1 MVKSSPDFFY
11 IWCSLERSYQ
21 IFYAHCQKL
30 STTYLSCWFQSNVF
44 AFSLIRSLIFQ
55 LTLSNSDWTFWNQE
69 ERGGRVPC
77 FACNFRLKYKAF
89 IQPYSR
95 TLVTRID
102 NPWLLLATLPLY
114 HPVQDLKMTPLLQ
127 FTPVHFVK
135 STPLP
140 LLTTVCNFEAL
151 LGASLISMN
160 QQVLL
165 RPGTPVHNAKCVPTS
180 VI

>member
-1 MVKSSPDFFY
+1 MFVS
-11 IWCSLERSYQ
+11 
-21 IFYAHCQKL
+21 
-30 STTYLSCWFQSNVF
+30 
-44 AFSLIRSLIFQ
+44 
-55 LTLSNSDWTFWNQE
+55 SNSTHKTVAGKFK
-69 ERGGRVPC
+69 
-77 FACNFRLKYKAF
+77 NFEH
-89 IQPYSR
+89 P

-127 FTPVHFVK
+127 FTPVHFLK

-140 LLTTVCNFEAL
+140 LLTPVCNFEAL

-165 RPGTPVHNAKCVPTS
+165 RPGTPVL
-180 VI
+180 

>member
-1 MVKSSPDFFY
+1 MRKITQNLKPLTLKVSKSEVKS
-11 IWCSLERSYQ
+11 
-21 IFYAHCQKL
+21 
-30 STTYLSCWFQSNVF
+30 
-44 AFSLIRSLIFQ
+44 
-55 LTLSNSDWTFWNQE
+55 
-69 ERGGRVPC
+69 G
-77 FACNFRLKYKAF
+77 
-89 IQPYSR
+89 

-127 FTPVHFVK
+127 FTPVHFLK

-140 LLTTVCNFEAL
+140 LLTPVCNFEAL

-165 RPGTPVHNAKCVPTS
+165 RPGTPVL
-180 VI
+180 

>member
-1 MVKSSPDFFY
+1 MPISRNLNHLNYK
-11 IWCSLERSYQ
+11 
-21 IFYAHCQKL
+21 
-30 STTYLSCWFQSNVF
+30 YL
-44 AFSLIRSLIFQ
+44 
-55 LTLSNSDWTFWNQE
+55 T
-69 ERGGRVPC
+69 
-77 FACNFRLKYKAF
+77 
-89 IQPYSR
+89 

-127 FTPVHFVK
+127 FTPVHFLK

-140 LLTTVCNFEAL
+140 LLTPVCNFEAL

-165 RPGTPVHNAKCVPTS
+165 RPGTPVL
-180 VI
+180 

>member
-1 MVKSSPDFFY
+1 MIGFSIGNLFWDCAK
-11 IWCSLERSYQ
+11 W
-21 IFYAHCQKL
+21 KL
-30 STTYLSCWFQSNVF
+30 GH
-44 AFSLIRSLIFQ
+44 A
-55 LTLSNSDWTFWNQE
+55 
-69 ERGGRVPC
+69 
-77 FACNFRLKYKAF
+77 
-89 IQPYSR
+89 

-165 RPGTPVHNAKCVPTS
+165 RPGTP
-180 VI
+180 IL